1 MQNKNLKKYIRKLI
15 FTFILILIVLSFFIH
30 PVKNIEKTGNYDS
43 IYNKDNKYGLYL
55 SSFRAEIMGDY
66 LNLNNIYS
74 EAVSQNKRDFLGKSF
89 IINAIQNN
97 EKEAIIDAENEI
109 KQNPSNI
116 IPSIY
121 LSYIDFKNG
130 NYQKSLDR
138 LNSIK
143 NKSDTFIVKIL
154 KSWVL
159 LALEKNDDALDLLE
173 TEINN
178 PAFENIVLIN
188 LGIMAELSGDDE
200 YAEELYEEAL
210 TTKLNLFDIETIAN
224 FYIKHNRKQKA
235 IDVVS
240 DYYNKS
246 QGSISSLSLLESLQN
261 NTYTPYYID
270 TPQKAMAKSLF
281 DISTIIITVFPSS
294 LDLYLMYLN
303 MVLDLD
309 SNLYMA
315 SLMKAEVYK
324 KYNKVDEYKT
334 IVKSIPETSYLNLIN
349 KVNYAQYLLTQP
361 KSIEEALTLYDELIK
376 SNPAILQL
384 YINIGDYYKNDK
396 KFNTAINY
404 YTKGIEQEINNN
416 TLNAE
421 LYFARA
427 QIYDILKNKEMTE
440 KDLEKSI
447 VLNSKNPVV
456 LNYYAYFL
464 LLNNIDYEKAFKL
477 SEQVIAYDPLNP
489 YYLDTYG
496 WAFFKLGKTDDA
508 LKMLEYAKAIQPKN
522 SVIIDH
528 LGDIYWSLGRKQ
540 EAKYEWKKALKNLDT
555 TQNQDELNAIKL
567 NNKINYGI

>member
-1 MQNKNLKKYIRKLI
+1 M
-15 FTFILILIVLSFFIH
+15 
-30 PVKNIEKTGNYDS
+30 
-43 IYNKDNKYGLYL
+43 
-55 SSFRAEIMGDY
+55 
-66 LNLNNIYS
+66 
-74 EAVSQNKRDFLGKSF
+74 
-89 IINAIQNN
+89 
-97 EKEAIIDAENEI
+97 
-109 KQNPSNI
+109 
-116 IPSIY
+116 
-121 LSYIDFKNG
+121 
-130 NYQKSLDR
+130 
-138 LNSIK
+138 
-143 NKSDTFIVKIL
+143 
-154 KSWVL
+154 L

-361 KSIEEALTLYDELIK
+361 KSIDEALTLYDELIK

-384 YINIGDYYKNDK
+384 YINVGDYYKNDK

-496 WAFFKLGKTDDA
+496 WAYFKLGKTNDA

-522 SVIIDH
+522 SVITDH

>member
-240 DYYNKS
+240 DYYKKS

-384 YINIGDYYKNDK
+384 YINVGDYYKNDK

-447 VLNSKNPVV
+447 VLNLKNPVV

>member
-159 LALEKNDDALDLLE
+159 LTLEKNDDALDLLE

-240 DYYNKS
+240 DYYKKS

-384 YINIGDYYKNDK
+384 YINVGDYYKNDK

-404 YTKGIEQEINNN
+404 YTKGIEQKINNN

-496 WAFFKLGKTDDA
+496 WAFFKLGKIDDA

>member
-240 DYYNKS
+240 DYYKKS

-361 KSIEEALTLYDELIK
+361 KSTAEALTLYDELIK

-464 LLNNIDYEKAFKL
+464 LLNNFDYEKAFKL

-522 SVIIDH
+522 SVITDH
-528 LGDIYWSLGRKQ
+528 LGDVYWSLGRKQ

>member
-15 FTFILILIVLSFFIH
+15 FTFILILIVLSLFIH
-30 PVKNIEKTGNYDS
+30 PVRNIEKTGNYDS

-240 DYYNKS
+240 DYYKKS
-246 QGSISSLSLLESLQN
+246 QDSISSLSLLESLQN

-384 YINIGDYYKNDK
+384 YINVGDYYKNDK

-496 WAFFKLGKTDDA
+496 WAFFKLGKIDDA

>member
-240 DYYNKS
+240 DYYKKS

-361 KSIEEALTLYDELIK
+361 KSIDEALTLYDELIK

-384 YINIGDYYKNDK
+384 YINVGDYYKNDK

>member
-235 IDVVS
+235 IDVVL
-240 DYYNKS
+240 DYYKKS

-361 KSIEEALTLYDELIK
+361 KSIDEALTLYDELIK

-384 YINIGDYYKNDK
+384 YINVGDYYKNDK

-496 WAFFKLGKTDDA
+496 WAFFKLGKIDDA

>member
-240 DYYNKS
+240 DYYKKS

-361 KSIEEALTLYDELIK
+361 KSIDEALTLYDELIK

-384 YINIGDYYKNDK
+384 YINVGDYYKNDK

-427 QIYDILKNKEMTE
+427 QIYDILKNKEMIE

-496 WAFFKLGKTDDA
+496 WAYFKLGKTDDA

>member
-384 YINIGDYYKNDK
+384 YINVGDYYKNDK

-496 WAFFKLGKTDDA
+496 WAFFKLGKIDDA

>member
-240 DYYNKS
+240 DYYKKS

-361 KSIEEALTLYDELIK
+361 KLIEEALTLYDELIK

-384 YINIGDYYKNDK
+384 YINVGDYYKNDK

>member
-240 DYYNKS
+240 DYYKKS

-361 KSIEEALTLYDELIK
+361 KSIDEALTLYDELIK

-384 YINIGDYYKNDK
+384 YINVGDYYKNDK

-496 WAFFKLGKTDDA
+496 WAYFKLGKTDDA

-522 SVIIDH
+522 SVITDH

>member
-159 LALEKNDDALDLLE
+159 LALKKNDDALDLLE

-240 DYYNKS
+240 DYYKKS

-334 IVKSIPETSYLNLIN
+334 IVKSIPETIYLNLIN

-361 KSIEEALTLYDELIK
+361 KSIDEGLTLYDELIK

-384 YINIGDYYKNDK
+384 YINVGDYYKNDK

>member
-188 LGIMAELSGDDE
+188 LGIMAELSGDDK

-361 KSIEEALTLYDELIK
+361 KSIDEALTLYDELIK

-384 YINIGDYYKNDK
+384 YINVGDYYKNDK

-496 WAFFKLGKTDDA
+496 WAFFKLGKTNDA

>member
-15 FTFILILIVLSFFIH
+15 FTFILILIVLSLFIH

-210 TTKLNLFDIETIAN
+210 TTKLNLFDIETIVN

-240 DYYNKS
+240 DYYKKS

-361 KSIEEALTLYDELIK
+361 KSIDEALTLYDELIK
-376 SNPAILQL
+376 SNPAILQF
-384 YINIGDYYKNDK
+384 YINVGDYYKNDK